1 MTMTSR
7 EIAVLERHALAQ
19 EELVKAI
26 KGGTAAKKLREERLA
41 LEEARG
47 GARRL
52 AEAEKILREAA
63 AQAEALLKQAR
74 EEVAALL
81 SRAEASVKARQDAL
95 VVVATQLDARESA
108 LNKQR
113 AALAE
118 AERSVREIEKRQTT
132 KDQGLAVVAG
142 EIESRNNALRQRE
155 AECRR
160 REDDIRRFDEWR
172 AKAPA

>member
-7 EIAVLERHALAQ
+7 EITVLERHALAQ

-41 LEEARG
+41 LEGARG

-52 AEAEKILREAA
+52 AEAEKILQEAK
-63 AQAEALLKQAR
+63 AQADALVKQAR
-74 EEVAALL
+74 EDVVALL
-81 SRAEASVKARQDAL
+81 SRAEASVKARQDSL

-108 LNKQR
+108 LNKKTTM
-113 AALAE
+113 LAE

-132 KDQGLAVVAG
+132 KERELGELAG
-142 EIESRNNALRQRE
+142 EVASRDNAVRQRE
-155 AECRR
+155 VECHR

-172 AKAPA
+172 AKAPT